1 MRDEGLVRHFITA
14 SLCHRKQTA
23 RRVSLFT
30 FWRSMSAMKSKLPA
44 ARIARRMAEIE
55 PFHVMELLARAR
67 ELEAQGRSIIH
78 MEIGEPDFPTPE
90 PVVRAGIRALEKG
103 EVYYTPAPGLPRLRE
118 AIAAFYGSRYG
129 VEVPASRV
137 VVTTGSSAALMLAC
151 AALIDPGDEVL
162 LADPGYPA
170 NRHFVRVVEGVPRAV
185 PVTAADDYQLAPAH
199 LERAWSAR
207 TAAAIVA
214 SPSNPTG
221 TLVSTERLSAM
232 AEFTR
237 ERGGTLIV
245 DEIYHGLVYEG
256 DYTTALSFTDDVFII
271 NSFSKY
277 FHMTGWR
284 LGWMVA
290 PQEYVREIDKLAQNL
305 YLAPPTLAQ
314 HAALAALEPETLVI
328 LDQHVQA
335 FKARR
340 DYLVPALR
348 KLGFEIPVMPQG
360 AFYVYAGCGK
370 LTQDSFAFARD
381 LLEQAGVA
389 ITPGIDFGANAP
401 ERHVRFAYTNSIER
415 LQDGVAR
422 IAKFLEA

>member
-1 MRDEGLVRHFITA
+1 MRRA
-14 SLCHRKQTA
+14 
-23 RRVSLFT
+23 
-30 FWRSMSAMKSKLPA
+30 P
-44 ARIARRMAEIE
+44 RIAQRMAEIE

-67 ELEAQGRSIIH
+67 ELEAQGRSIVH
-78 MEIGEPDFPTPE
+78 MEIGEPDFPTPA
-90 PVVRAGIRALEKG
+90 PVVRAGIQALEKG
-103 EVYYTPAPGLPRLRE
+103 EVHYTPAQGLPQLRE
-118 AIAAFYGSRYG
+118 AIAAFYQSRYA
-129 VEVPASRV
+129 VQVPASRII
-137 VVTTGSSAALMLAC
+137 VTTGSSAALMLAC
-151 AALIDPGDEVL
+151 AALVDPGDEVL

-170 NRHFVRVVEGVPRAV
+170 NRHFVRVVDGVPRAV

-199 LERAWSAR
+199 LERAWGGR
-207 TAAAIVA
+207 TVAAIVA

-232 AEFTR
+232 ADIAG
-237 ERGGTLIV
+237 ERGGTLVV

-256 DYTTALSFTDDVFII
+256 DYTTALSFSENLFVI

-277 FHMTGWR
+277 FQMTGWR

-305 YLAPPTLAQ
+305 YLAPPTVAQ
-314 HAALAALEPETLVI
+314 HAAFAAFEPETLAI
-328 LDQHVQA
+328 LESRVQE
-335 FKARR
+335 FRLRR

-360 AFYVYAGCGK
+360 AFYVYAGCGR
-370 LTQDSFAFARD
+370 LTKDSFAFARD

-389 ITPGIDFGANAP
+389 VTPGIDFGANAP
-401 ERHVRFAYTNSIER
+401 ERHVRFAYTSSIER

-422 IAKFLEA
+422 IAKFLTS